1 MNKKLAGTGL
11 AIGLVA
17 GAGAGLILELAGN
30 AGAASGTVAVSAVG
44 DSTPDTTGPTDST
57 ATTGTTDT
65 SGGTTDATRPDPGT
79 KLQEVLKPL
88 VDDGTITQD
97 QADKVIAAIVAA
109 RPADGPHRG
118 PFGGH
123 RGPGDLIGEG
133 LDTVA
138 TTLGITTA
146 EVRTALE
153 SGQTLA
159 DLAVSKGKTAQDVID
174 AIVADAKTHLDT
186 AVTDG
191 KITQA
196 QADKLLTELTPRVTD
211 LVNNGFPA
219 IGPDLGG
226 PGLGVGG
233 LGGRGFG
240 GHPFGDDDGDDGSGG
255 TTATTAPSTTAGN

>member
-17 GAGAGLILELAGN
+17 GAGAGLIIELAGN
-30 AGAASGTVAVSAVG
+30 AGAASNTPAAIAVG
-44 DSTPDTTGPTDST
+44 DSTADTTATSDTT
-57 ATTGTTDT
+57 ATTDT
-65 SGGTTDATRPDPGT
+65 SGTTDAPDTNRPDPTT

-109 RPADGPHRG
+109 RPAGFPHGGG

-123 RGPGDLIGEG
+123 RGPGGLGGVIGAG

-138 TTLGITTA
+138 TTLGISA
-146 EVRTALE
+146 DEVKTALE

-159 DLAVSKGKTAQDVID
+159 DLAVAHGKTAQDVID
-174 AIVADAKTHLDT
+174 AIVAEAKTHLDT

-191 KITQA
+191 KLTQA
-196 QADKLLTELTPRVTD
+196 QADKILTELTTRTTD
-211 LVNNGFPA
+211 FVNKGFPA
-219 IGPDLGG
+219 GL
-226 PGLGVGG
+226 PGLGGH
-233 LGGRGFG
+233 GFG
-240 GHPFGDDDGDDGSGG
+240 RHFGDDDGTGDNGSGDDGSGD
-255 TTATTAPSTTAGN
+255 TTATTAPATTAGN